1 MKPKSVCR
9 AKTNL
14 KNPEEAVSFLAK
26 ELKSKDAKMSI
37 LFISDAYDVKSI
49 EPHIKEYMGE
59 NVVACSTAG
68 EINSEEGYCE
78 NSISGVSLN
87 GDAFEVS
94 VLDIPVLDNFK
105 GEEVSGLRKET
116 LSLIDKHR
124 EAVPKGRSFAF
135 LLIDGL
141 AMKEEEISNSLAHVI
156 PGGVPLVGGS
166 AGDGLNFKNTYIYN
180 NGKFEINRAIVVLAT
195 TSLPFEVFKF
205 QHFSESETQ
214 MVITEADPKNRLVKE
229 IDGEP
234 AAEAYA
240 RFLNVPISEFG
251 PEVYSKHPV
260 MLNIG
265 GSNYVRSIQ
274 KVNEDNS
281 LTFYCAIEEGIVLTL
296 ANKDSVA
303 DNVES
308 LFTEMKSKLGELDSC
323 VLFECILRR
332 LEILSINE
340 ADKERI
346 MKCYKENNAMGF
358 HTYGEQFGGI
368 HVNQT
373 ITGIAFGHE

>member
-1 MKPKSVCR
+1 MKAKSVCR

-14 KNPEEAVSFLAK
+14 KNPEEAISFLAK

-37 LFISDAYDVKSI
+37 LFVSDVYDVKEI
-49 EPHIKEYMGE
+49 EPHIREYMGE

-68 EINSEEGYCE
+68 EINSDEGYCE
-78 NSISGVSLN
+78 NSISGMSFHGN
-87 GDAFEVS
+87 AFEVS
-94 VLDIPVLDNFK
+94 VLDIPILENFK
-105 GEEVSGLRKET
+105 DDEVKDLRKQT
-116 LSLIDKHR
+116 LDAIEKHK
-124 EAVPKGRSFAF
+124 EVVQKGQSFAF

-141 AMKEEEISNSLAHVI
+141 AMKEEDISHSLSYVI

-166 AGDGLNFKNTYIYN
+166 AGDGLNFKHTYIYN
-180 NGKFEINRAIVVLAT
+180 NGKFEVNKAIVVLAT

-205 QHFSESETQ
+205 QHFSESENQ
-214 MVITEADPKNRLVKE
+214 MVITEADPTKRLVKE

-274 KVNEDNS
+274 KVNEDKS

-308 LFTEMKSKLGELDSC
+308 LFSEMKAKLGDLDSC

-332 LEILSINE
+332 LEILNLN
-340 ADKERI
+340 DTDRNRI
-346 MKCYKENNAMGF
+346 MDCYKENNAMGF
-358 HTYGEQFGGI
+358 HTYGEQFGGV